1 MRAPSGR
8 TARAMND
15 IPPPDQHLPD
25 PAAQTPAAP
34 QPAEGTWAAGVSSG
48 PAGWPGAIHANYTAP
63 SSGQAAEAP
72 PIQPVPA
79 PAPVAEPAQ
88 PPVTT
93 PVAPPIAAP
102 APQPRIEQ
110 VEARPISAAEKRGPT
125 IDAPPAVRVEHTQPP
140 LFPPQPVY
148 QAPSAPQSGASAPAQ
163 PASAP
168 FQAAPTAAQTP
179 PNATQAAWSGASAA
193 SAPSPAAGSG
203 ATIPPAPAVAPA
215 PRRFERPPSP
225 FWTAILHLAFLLP
238 IPPHISGLVLTAL
251 IWVWRRGRDPHIEQQ
266 GREALNFQLTYL
278 AASALLGATC
288 IGTVLIPVVWIT
300 GAVLCIVAAVHA
312 ADGERYRYPL
322 IFRLIA

>member
-8 TARAMND
+8 TACAMND
-15 IPPPDQHLPD
+15 LPPPAQPLPD

-34 QPAEGTWAAGVSSG
+34 QPADGAWAAGVSSG

-63 SSGQAAEAP
+63 SSGPILEAA
-72 PIQPVPA
+72 PIQPARA
-79 PAPVAEPAQ
+79 PAPGTEPAL
-88 PPVTT
+88 PPVAASVAA
-93 PVAPPIAAP
+93 PVAAP

-125 IDAPPAVRVEHTQPP
+125 IDAPPAVRVEHVTQPP

-148 QAPSAPQSGASAPAQ
+148 QAPSAPQSA
-163 PASAP
+163 ASAP
-168 FQAAPTAAQTP
+168 FQAAQAASTAAETP
-179 PNATQAAWSGASAA
+179 PNAAQSAWSSANAAA
-193 SAPSPAAGSG
+193 SAPSPAPGSG

-215 PRRFERPPSP
+215 PRRFERPASP
-225 FWTAILHLAFLLP
+225 FWTAILHLAYLLP

-251 IWVWRRGRDPHIEQQ
+251 IWVWRRGRDPHVEQQ

-278 AASALLGATC
+278 AANAILGATC

-300 GAVLCIVAAVHA
+300 GAVLCIVAAVRA